1 MSHAQSMAHA
11 AATAGAMSLN
21 PTSDQPTIADYL
33 IRRLQDYGIGHVFGI
48 PGDYVLSF
56 YNVLEA
62 SPLEIV
68 GCCREDSAGFAAD
81 AYARVHGMGAVC
93 VTYCV
98 GGFSL
103 CNSIAGAFA
112 ETSPVVVIT
121 GSPGLAEREK
131 NPPLHHR
138 VGDFDTQR
146 QVFAK
151 ICAATTVLDD
161 PPTAAREIDRVLA
174 TAARQKRP
182 VYIEIPR
189 DMVGANPGHLPATPI
204 APPQSDP
211 DTLSEAADEAKRMIS
226 ASEKPV
232 IVAGVEI
239 HRYGLQSEL
248 LALAER
254 SGIPI
259 TTMMLGKSV
268 IRETHPLYAG
278 MYEGH
283 VGSEATSHFVEDS
296 DCVIL
301 LGTFRTDID
310 RFVYGGLLE
319 ADKCVL
325 ATNDVVQIRHH
336 HYHDVRLDDFIR
348 ELTRLG
354 PTPPRRKPPTD
365 VPARQPAPPLQIQPD
380 APISVSRM
388 ITRLNELL
396 DEKSIVIAD
405 VGDSMF
411 AATDLVIR
419 EQTEFLSSAFYT
431 SMGFSVPAAIGA
443 QTARPDLRPV
453 VIVGD
458 GAFQMTGMELSTAVR
473 RGYNPIVLVLD
484 NRGYG
489 TERLLHPGDH
499 AYNDIQPWNYY
510 QVPALVGGG
519 VGRRVA
525 TEGELDA
532 ALSEAFADTSQLH
545 LVQVVLPHDEASD
558 VLRRLA
564 DNLAP
569 HV

>member
-1 MSHAQSMAHA
+1 MSQAHSTSHTTAVTGMTAQGKTPAK
-11 AATAGAMSLN
+11 T
-21 PTSDQPTIADYL
+21 TIGDYL
-33 IRRLQDYGIGHVFGI
+33 IRRLEDYGIGHVFGI

-56 YNVLEA
+56 YNMLEA
-62 SPLEIV
+62 SELDVV

-103 CNSIAGAFA
+103 CNSIAGAYA
-112 ETSPVVVIT
+112 EKSPVVVIT
-121 GSPGLAEREK
+121 GSPGLGEREK
-131 NPPLHHR
+131 NPALHHR

-146 QVFAK
+146 DVFAG
-151 ICAATTVLDD
+151 ICATTTILDD

-174 TAARQKRP
+174 TCARQKRP

-189 DMVGANPGHLPATPI
+189 DMVDASPGDVPYTPI
-204 APPQSDP
+204 EAPESDP
-211 DTLSEAADEAKRMIS
+211 DTLAEAAEEARRMIS
-226 ASEKPV
+226 ASKKPV
-232 IVAGVEI
+232 IVAGVEV
-239 HRYGLQSEL
+239 HRYGLQAEL
-248 LALAER
+248 LALAEE

-283 VGSEATSHFVEDS
+283 VGSDATTHFVEDS
-296 DCVIL
+296 DCVVL

-310 RFVYGGLLE
+310 RFVYGGALKE
-319 ADKCVL
+319 EKCVL
-325 ATNDVVQIRHH
+325 ATNDGVQIRHH
-336 HYHDVRLDDFIR
+336 HYHDVLLGDFIR
-348 ELTRLG
+348 ELTRLN
-354 PTPPRRKPPTD
+354 PSPPERVLPTD
-365 VPARQPAPPLQIQPD
+365 VSVRDVPPSIEIESD
-380 APISVSRM
+380 APIR
-388 ITRLNELL
+388 ITRLMARLNELL
-396 DEKSIVIAD
+396 DEKSVVVAD

-411 AATDLVIR
+411 AATELVIR
-419 EQTEFLSSAFYT
+419 ERTEFLSSAFYT
-431 SMGFSVPAAIGA
+431 SMGFSVPASIGA
-443 QTARPDLRPV
+443 KTARPDLRPV

-484 NRGYG
+484 NGGYG
-489 TERLLHPGDH
+489 TERLLHPGEH
-499 AYNDIQPWNYY
+499 EYNEIQPWNYHL
-510 QVPALVGGG
+510 VPSLVGGG
-519 VGRRVA
+519 TGCKVK

-532 ALSEAFADTSQLH
+532 ALTTAFADASQMH
-545 LVQVVLPHDEASD
+545 LIQVTLPHDDASD

-564 DNLAP
+564 GNLAP